1 MVPEGDDYVS
11 RLVLFVAARDSKGG
25 QSEVVQQ
32 NHEVRVPADSIGRA
46 QEHRFK
52 IDVSLLINEGS
63 HTVSVGLLDQVSRR
77 SSYQKIQARAP
88 SHHLSSTGG

>member
-25 QSEVVQQ
+25 QSEVIQQ
-32 NHEVRVPADSIGRA
+32 QHEVRVPADSIERA

-52 IDVSLLINEGS
+52 IDVSLLMKEGR
-63 HTVSVGLLDQVSRR
+63 HTVSVGLLDQVTQQ
-77 SSYQKIQARAP
+77 SSYQTIQTRAP
-88 SHHLSSTGG
+88 TSG